1 MRLSQLKKADMKKYC
16 IIIAALALTA
26 SCKRSFLDVNKD
38 PHNPTRTTADVV
50 MANALNNAAAG
61 NGGNALPLGKLGA
74 MELGSYWCGHWSP
87 SGNFSGFNQQ
97 KTYNFT
103 SSDFNF
109 WTGIYDNLGDF
120 EFVVKNANNQGFRH
134 LTGMAKIMKAFNFQM
149 LADMYGNIPY
159 TEALKGLEV
168 VQPRFDDAKTVYEDL
183 IKLTDQ
189 AITDLK
195 AAPAVSSEPA
205 DIYCN
210 GNKNKWIRF
219 ANSLKLRI
227 LMRQSR
233 MPGRDTYIKDEINKI
248 IAEGSGFLTEGESI
262 QSNPGYIKTVNKINP
277 FYFQYGYDANDG
289 STGAYV
295 RMGKDLI
302 DSMKAMRDTIRLRRI
317 ASPPDG
323 KPDLLSNYRG
333 VALGEEGPAA
343 QNVNNSGIGPSLIV
357 QGDFGRPVVVMSSS
371 EVFFLQ
377 AEAKERYGNG
387 INITRAAKDL
397 YETAV
402 REHFLL
408 TGVPNAAAAAAQLLS
423 SGNAHTD
430 YSAAPDKLRCIYVQK
445 WIALANYNGFEAWCE
460 MRRTN
465 VPRPPISL
473 RAQSPVPPLRLYYP
487 LIETVSNGDNVA
499 AQGPINVFTS
509 RIFWDVD

>member
-1 MRLSQLKKADMKKYC
+1 MKK
-16 IIIAALALTA
+16 ISILILPGLMFAVA
-26 SCKRSFLDVNKD
+26 CKRNFLDVNKD
-38 PHNPTRTTADVV
+38 PNNPTRTTASVV
-50 MANALNNAAAG
+50 MANALNTAAAG
-61 NGGNALPLGKLGA
+61 NGANPLPLGKLGA

-97 KTYNFT
+97 KTYNFS

-120 EFVVKNANNQGFRH
+120 EFVIKNASNQNARH
-134 LTGMAKIMKAFNFQM
+134 LTGMAKIMKAYNFQM
-149 LADMYGNIPY
+149 LTDMYGNLPY

-168 VQPRFDDAKTVYEDL
+168 IQPKFDDAKTIYEALVKL
-183 IKLTDQ
+183 IDE
-189 AITDLK
+189 AIADLK
-195 AAPAVSSEPA
+195 TAPAVPSEPA

-210 GNKNKWIRF
+210 GNKNRWIRF
-219 ANSLKLRI
+219 GNTLKLRLLI
-227 LMRQSR
+227 RQSR
-233 MPGRDTYIKDEINKI
+233 IPGRDTYIKDEINKI
-248 IAEGSGFLTEGESI
+248 VAEGSGFLAEGESI
-262 QSNPGYIKTVNKINP
+262 SSNPGYVKSVNKINQ

-295 RMGKDLI
+295 RMSKDII
-302 DSMKAMRDTIRLRRI
+302 DSMKAMRDTFRLRRI

-333 VALGEEGPAA
+333 VALGEEGPSA
-343 QNVNNSGIGPSLIV
+343 QNVNNCGIGPSLIV
-357 QGDFGRPVVVMSSS
+357 QGDYGKPVVIMSSS
-371 EVFFLQ
+371 EGFFLQ
-377 AEAKERYGNG
+377 AEAKERYGAVV
-387 INITRAAKDL
+387 NIGTTAQVL

-402 REHFLL
+402 REHFKL

-423 SGNAHTD
+423 SGNAHAD
-430 YSAAPDKLRCIYVQK
+430 YSAAPDKLKCIYVQK

-465 VPRPPISL
+465 VPRSPISL
-473 RAQSPVPPLRLYYP
+473 RAQSPVPPVRLYYP

-499 AQGPINVFTS
+499 AQGVINVFTS
-509 RIFWDVD
+509 RLFWDID